1 MVGVD
6 VLTTAQAARV
16 AGIDE
21 RNAPAMVPRL
31 VGALTNDAV
40 ADPVGREVWSAGEV
54 IAIAVVRALDPH
66 GAHPEQWATGAARVG
81 AAHERGL
88 CPAYFVTAGG
98 ADYSI
103 VLDDEGADI
112 AAARVSSRAWRP
124 KGTSRGSFRSR
135 RSSNTSV
142 TSWSCA
148 PRPERRAGWIHSVAA
163 VTTAS
168 TLHAATPSGQLMEGH
183 VLHSARMP

>member
-31 VGALTNDAV
+31 IGALTNDAV
-40 ADPVGREVWSAGEV
+40 DDPVGREVWSAGEV

-66 GAHPEQWATGAARVG
+66 GAHPEPWATGAARVG

-112 AAARVSSRAWRP
+112 AAARLVTRLAAEGRVARVVPIAPIIEHLCDVLELRA
-124 KGTSRGSFRSR
+124 
-135 RSSNTSV
+135 
-142 TSWSCA
+142 
-148 PRPERRAGWIHSVAA
+148 
-163 VTTAS
+163 
-168 TLHAATPSGQLMEGH
+168 
-183 VLHSARMP
+183 SA